1 MVSLS
6 GEWTRPQLNDLG
18 MWLNDRGTDD
28 DYFELN
34 NVVALINMISGQ
46 FSYNAMDA
54 LMEEYGAQIDSVE
67 CDQMVAAVSTRLYCR
82 TTMLK
87 EPLSGPTEYTVNV
100 ADAKSLQA
108 VKAQLGDLE
117 AIEYQDADPS
127 PAGSPQFTAKLS
139 KEQVEDLLASKAGD
153 GVNFLECARSAFVR
167 SPSVTG
173 GSVNVDDIEA
183 AVTDGVAEIG
193 SAVVDGVDETA
204 ATVKDDLAPAVG
216 QVLPP
221 TDNVDADDSSA
232 LGLKAA
238 GAALILSFAAIGLGF
253 H

>member
-6 GEWTRPQLNDLG
+6 GEWTRQQLNDLG
-18 MWLNDRGTDD
+18 MWLNNQGTDD

-34 NVVALINMISGQ
+34 NVVALINLISGQ

-67 CDQMVAAVSTRLYCR
+67 CDQMVATVSTRLYCR

-87 EPLSGPTEYTVNV
+87 EPLSSPTEYTVNV

-108 VKAQLGDLE
+108 VKTQLGDLE
-117 AIEYQDADPS
+117 AVEYQDADPS

-153 GVNFLECARSAFVR
+153 GVNFLECTRSAFVR
-167 SPSVTG
+167 SPSTSG
-173 GSVNVDDIEA
+173 GSVEVDEIEA
-183 AVTDGVAEIG
+183 AVADGVAEIG
-193 SAVVDGVDETA
+193 AAVVGSVDEIA
-204 ATVKDDLAPAVG
+204 AAVQDESAPAAG
-216 QVLPP
+216 QVLA

-232 LGLKAA
+232 LGLRAA

-253 H
+253 P